1 MEYYTQRHGLRSE
14 VRKTNI
20 ITMELYALLLD
31 CCEKYYEN
39 LAWKYPEKCQDGD
52 VCCGLDRVALER
64 DVKYEIPALF
74 RDYYGNITAPTQRY
88 NIFNTGS
95 DIDEYDQFALLDYI
109 EFVGENICDIL
120 QKNWHGYFQHN
131 HLIFSKGKKIFL
143 NFKKDINAIFTK
155 TGLLYQM
162 NEEGQIERIEE
173 NSILDEN
180 IERQLQEVPEVGI
193 QELLARAIALH
204 KSPNP
209 SDNQD
214 AVEKLWDALERLKS
228 YYTSLDKK
236 DSVKKIIDDIA
247 SGEEDFVN
255 LFNTEFVELTKIGNN
270 FRIRHHETNKI
281 DITDNLHYD
290 YFFNRCLSLISLA
303 LHYLEENV

>member
-20 ITMELYALLLD
+20 ITMELYALLLA

-39 LAWKYPEKCQDGD
+39 LSWKYPEKCQDGD
-52 VCCGLDRVALER
+52 VWCGLDRMALER
-64 DVKYEIPALF
+64 DIKYEIPSLF
-74 RDYYGNITAPTQRY
+74 RDYYGNIATPTQHY
-88 NIFNTGS
+88 NVFSGS
-95 DIDEYDQFALLDYI
+95 ENDVYDQFALLDYI
-109 EFVGENICDIL
+109 EFIGENVRDIL
-120 QKNWHGYFQHN
+120 QKNWHSYFRHN
-131 HLIFSKGKKIFL
+131 HLEFNKSKKIFMD
-143 NFKKDINAIFTK
+143 FRADINSIFCK
-155 TGLLYQM
+155 TGLLYEM
-162 NEEGQIERIEE
+162 NDKGQIERIEE
-173 NSILDEN
+173 NSVLDEN
-180 IERQLQEVPEVGI
+180 IERQSEEVSEVGI
-193 QELLARAIALH
+193 QELLTRAVVLH

-214 AVEKLWDALERLKS
+214 AVEKIWDALERLKT
-228 YYTSLDKK
+228 YYTSLDKR
-236 DSVKKIIDDIA
+236 DSVKKIIDDMA
-247 SGEEDFVN
+247 SGDEDFVN
-255 LFNTEFVELTKIGNN
+255 LFNTEFIELTKIGNN